1 MDKSAQH
8 GSIQLLKKD
17 IKEKKLQRFY
27 IFHGEETFLLQ
38 HYFGQIKKQLIDEL
52 TESFNFHKF
61 TVENFS
67 VQAFA
72 NAVDNLPM
80 MAEATLVWVDEID
93 LFRMPED
100 ERERMIAV
108 FRDIPDYC
116 TVIFTYNTTPWNP
129 DKRLQKLMTA
139 INDTATIVNFEK
151 QEQRDLVAWIA
162 RHFAAEGKRISNYLC
177 AYLIE
182 LTGGT
187 MTALAGEISKIC
199 AYSEAD
205 EIVQTDIDAVVE
217 PVLDAVA
224 FQITN
229 FLSQGQHAA
238 ALLKLRQLFKMQ
250 QEPVVI
256 LGAIGSHYRR
266 LSIAKTLLDNGRP
279 AAELQRL
286 CNMKEYPA
294 RKAMTDAGK
303 VSAAFCQKAMT
314 LIVETDYKLKTSG
327 GDGQQLM
334 EILLLQLAQ
343 EAKYG

>member
-1 MDKSAQH
+1 MDKDTQH

-17 IKEKKLQRFY
+17 IKEKNLRRFY

-38 HYFGQIKKQLIDEL
+38 HYLGQIKKLLIDEL

-61 TVENFS
+61 TVESFT
-67 VQAFA
+67 VQGFA

-80 MAEATLVWVDEID
+80 MAETTFVWVDEID
-93 LFRMPED
+93 LFRMPEED
-100 ERERMIAV
+100 RERMIAV
-108 FRDIPDYC
+108 FRDIPEYC
-116 TVIFTYNTTPWNP
+116 TVVFTYNTTPWNP
-129 DKRLQKLMTA
+129 DKRQQKLMTA
-139 INDTATIVNFEK
+139 LNETAAVVNFEK
-151 QEQRDLVAWIA
+151 QDQKDLVAWIA

-177 AYLIE
+177 VYLIE

-205 EIVQTDIDAVVE
+205 EIVQADIDAVVE
-217 PVLDAVA
+217 PVLDAVV

-229 FLSQGQHAA
+229 FLSQGQYGA

-250 QEPVVI
+250 QDPLAI

-266 LSIAKTLLDNGRP
+266 LSIAKTLLEHGRP
-279 AAELQRL
+279 ASELQRI

-294 RKAMTDAGK
+294 RKTMTEAGK
-303 VSAAFCQKAMT
+303 LSAAFCEKALT
-314 LIVETDYKLKTSG
+314 LIVETDYKIKTSN
-327 GDGQQLM
+327 GDDQQLL
-334 EILLLQLAQ
+334 ELLILQLSQ
-343 EAKYG
+343 EAKNG

>member
-1 MDKSAQH
+1 MDKSSQH
-8 GSIQLLKKD
+8 GSIQLLKRD
-17 IKEKKLQRFY
+17 IKEKKLQRLY

-177 AYLIE
+177 VYLIE

-238 ALLKLRQLFKMQ
+238 ALMKLRQLFKMQ

-279 AAELQRL
+279 ATELQRL

-303 VSAAFCQKAMT
+303 LSAAFCQKAMN
-314 LIVETDYKLKTSG
+314 LIMETDYKLKTSG
-327 GDGQQLM
+327 GDEQQLM

>member
-8 GSIQLLKKD
+8 GSIQLLKRD
-17 IKEKKLQRFY
+17 IKEKKLQRLY

-177 AYLIE
+177 VYLIE

-238 ALLKLRQLFKMQ
+238 ALMKLRQLFKMQ

-279 AAELQRL
+279 ATELQRL

>member
-8 GSIQLLKKD
+8 GSIQLLKRD
-17 IKEKKLQRFY
+17 IKEKKLQRLY

-139 INDTATIVNFEK
+139 INDTAMIVNFEK

-177 AYLIE
+177 VYLIE

-238 ALLKLRQLFKMQ
+238 ALMKLRQLFKMQ

-279 AAELQRL
+279 ATELQRL